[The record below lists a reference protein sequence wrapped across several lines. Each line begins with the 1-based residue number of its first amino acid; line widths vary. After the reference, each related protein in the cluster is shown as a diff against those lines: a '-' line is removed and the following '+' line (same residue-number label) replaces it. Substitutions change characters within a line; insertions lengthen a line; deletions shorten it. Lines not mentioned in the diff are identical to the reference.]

1 METGFLL
8 SFLAGMA
15 SIISPCV
22 LPLIPIVVGFSLLKR
37 KNSEIVAFGLG
48 FFLLFAIITILIAI
62 FTAAINYY
70 LLYFRIAAALILV
83 IIGALFIFN
92 KRLFNI
98 STPLISNAQGSQEE
112 IGEGDGKGKE
122 KGREKGILG
131 SFLMGFLTCLAWSP
145 CFGPYVVAVATY
157 GASTGD
163 ITYSIINMTIFAGGF
178 SLTILIMAFLMS
190 KIDFKAIIKYSDW
203 IRIISGV
210 IIAIA
215 GLYMLIG
222 FL

>member
-8 SFLAGMA
+8 SFLAGVA

-37 KNSEIVAFGLG
+37 KNTEIVAFGLG
-48 FFLLFAIITILIAI
+48 FFLLFAIITILTAI

-83 IIGALFIFN
+83 IIGVLFIVN
-92 KRLFNI
+92 KKLFNI
-98 STPLISNAQGSQEE
+98 SAPSISSTPDSQ
-112 IGEGDGKGKE
+112 
-122 KGREKGILG
+122 KGIIG

-157 GASTGD
+157 SASTGN
-163 ITYSIINMTIFAGGF
+163 IGYSIINMAIFAGGF
-178 SLTILIMAFLMS
+178 SLTILLMVFLMS
-190 KIDFKAIIKYSDW
+190 KIDFKAILKYSDW
-203 IRIISGV
+203 IRIISGI
-210 IIAIA
+210 IIALA

>member
-15 SIISPCV
+15 SILSPCV

-37 KNSEIVAFGLG
+37 KNTEIVAFGLG
-48 FFLLFAIITILIAI
+48 FFLLFAIITILTAI

-83 IIGALFIFN
+83 IIGVLFIVN

-98 STPLISNAQGSQEE
+98 SAPSISSTPDS
-112 IGEGDGKGKE
+112 
-122 KGREKGILG
+122 EKGIVG

-157 GASTGD
+157 SASTGD
-163 ITYSIINMTIFAGGF
+163 ITYSIINMAIFAGGF

-190 KIDFKAIIKYSDW
+190 KIDFKAILKYSDW
-203 IRIISGV
+203 IRIISGA
-210 IIAIA
+210 IIAFA
-215 GLYMLIG
+215 GLYILIG

>member
-1 METGFLL
+1 METSFLL
-8 SFLAGMA
+8 SFLAGVA

-37 KNSEIVAFGLG
+37 KNTEIVAFGLG
-48 FFLLFAIITILIAI
+48 FFLLFAIITILTAI

-83 IIGALFIFN
+83 IIGVLFIVN

-98 STPLISNAQGSQEE
+98 SAPSISSTPDSQ
-112 IGEGDGKGKE
+112 
-122 KGREKGILG
+122 KGIVG

-157 GASTGD
+157 SASTGN
-163 ITYSIINMTIFAGGF
+163 IGYSIINMAIFAGGF

-203 IRIISGV
+203 IRTISGA
-210 IIAIA
+210 IIALA
-215 GLYMLIG
+215 GLYMLVG

>member
-37 KNSEIVAFGLG
+37 KNTEIVAFGLG
-48 FFLLFAIITILIAI
+48 FFLLFAIITILTAI

-83 IIGALFIFN
+83 IIGILFIVN

-98 STPLISNAQGSQEE
+98 STPSISNIPDSQ
-112 IGEGDGKGKE
+112 
-122 KGREKGILG
+122 KGIVG

-157 GASTGD
+157 SASTGN
-163 ITYSIINMTIFAGGF
+163 IGYSIINMAIFAGGF
-178 SLTILIMAFLMS
+178 SLTILLMAFLMS
-190 KIDFKAIIKYSDW
+190 KIDFKAILKYSDW

-210 IIAIA
+210 IIAFA

>member
-1 METGFLL
+1 METGYLL
-8 SFLAGMA
+8 SFLAGIA
-15 SIISPCV
+15 SILSPCV
-22 LPLIPIVVGFSLLKR
+22 LPLIPVVVGFSLLKR
-37 KNSEIVAFGLG
+37 KNTEIVAFGLG
-48 FFLLFAIITILIAI
+48 FFLLFAIITILTAI

-83 IIGALFIFN
+83 IIGVLFIVN

-98 STPLISNAQGSQEE
+98 SAPSISNTPDSQ
-112 IGEGDGKGKE
+112 
-122 KGREKGILG
+122 KGIVG

-157 GASTGD
+157 SASTGN
-163 ITYSIINMTIFAGGF
+163 IGYSIINMAIFAGGF
-178 SLTILIMAFLMS
+178 SLTILLMAFLMS
-190 KIDFKAIIKYSDW
+190 KIDFKAILKYSDW
-203 IRIISGV
+203 IRVISGV
-210 IIAIA
+210 IIAFA

>member
-1 METGFLL
+1 METGYLL
-8 SFLAGMA
+8 SFLAGIA

-22 LPLIPIVVGFSLLKR
+22 LPLIPVVVGFSLLKR
-37 KNSEIVAFGLG
+37 KNTEIVAFGLG
-48 FFLLFAIITILIAI
+48 FFLLFAIITILTAI

-83 IIGALFIFN
+83 IIGVLFIVN
-92 KRLFNI
+92 KKLFNI
-98 STPLISNAQGSQEE
+98 SAPSISNTPDS
-112 IGEGDGKGKE
+112 
-122 KGREKGILG
+122 EKGIVG

-157 GASTGD
+157 SASTGN
-163 ITYSIINMTIFAGGF
+163 IGYSIINMAIFAGGF
-178 SLTILIMAFLMS
+178 SLTILIIAFLMS
-190 KIDFKAIIKYSDW
+190 KIDFKAILKYSDW

-210 IIAIA
+210 IIALA
-215 GLYMLIG
+215 GIYMLIG

>member
-1 METGFLL
+1 METGYLL
-8 SFLAGMA
+8 SFLAGIA

-22 LPLIPIVVGFSLLKR
+22 LPLIPVVVGFSLLKR
-37 KNSEIVAFGLG
+37 KNTEIVAFGLG
-48 FFLLFAIITILIAI
+48 FFLLFAIITILTAI

-83 IIGALFIFN
+83 IIGVLFIVN
-92 KRLFNI
+92 KKLFNI
-98 STPLISNAQGSQEE
+98 STLSISNTPSSQEE
-112 IGEGDGKGKE
+112 KGKGK
-122 KGREKGILG
+122 GFLG

-157 GASTGD
+157 SASTGN
-163 ITYSIINMTIFAGGF
+163 IGYSIINMAIFAGGF
-178 SLTILIMAFLMS
+178 SLTILLMAFLMS
-190 KIDFKAIIKYSDW
+190 KIDFKAILKYSDW
-203 IRIISGV
+203 IRIISGA
-210 IIAIA
+210 IITFA

>member
-8 SFLAGMA
+8 SFLAGVA

-22 LPLIPIVVGFSLLKR
+22 LPLIPIVLGFSLLKR
-37 KNSEIVAFGLG
+37 KNTEIVAFGLG
-48 FFLLFAIITILIAI
+48 FFLLFAIITILTAI

-83 IIGALFIFN
+83 IIGVLFIIN

-98 STPLISNAQGSQEE
+98 SAPSISSTPDSQ
-112 IGEGDGKGKE
+112 
-122 KGREKGILG
+122 KGIVG

-157 GASTGD
+157 SASTGN
-163 ITYSIINMTIFAGGF
+163 IGYSIINMAIFAGGF
-178 SLTILIMAFLMS
+178 SLTILLMAFLMS
-190 KIDFKAIIKYSDW
+190 KIDFKGILKYSDW

-210 IIAIA
+210 IIAFA

>member
-15 SIISPCV
+15 SILSPCV

-37 KNSEIVAFGLG
+37 KNTEIVAFGLG
-48 FFLLFAIITILIAI
+48 FFLLFALITILTAI

-83 IIGALFIFN
+83 IIGILFIAN
-92 KRLFNI
+92 KNLFNI
-98 STPLISNAQGSQEE
+98 STPSISNSNTPNSQ
-112 IGEGDGKGKE
+112 
-122 KGREKGILG
+122 KGIVG

-145 CFGPYVVAVATY
+145 CFGPYVVAVVTY
-157 GASTGD
+157 SASTGD
-163 ITYSIINMTIFAGGF
+163 ITYSIINMAIFAGGF

-190 KIDFKAIIKYSDW
+190 KIDFKAILKYSDW
-203 IRIISGV
+203 IRIISGA
-210 IIAIA
+210 IIAFA
-215 GLYMLIG
+215 GLYILIG

>member
-1 METGFLL
+1 METGYLL
-8 SFLAGMA
+8 SFLAGIA

-22 LPLIPIVVGFSLLKR
+22 LPLIPVVVGFSLLKR
-37 KNSEIVAFGLG
+37 KNTEIVAFGLG
-48 FFLLFAIITILIAI
+48 FFLLFAIITILTAI

-70 LLYFRIAAALILV
+70 LLYFRIAAAFILV
-83 IIGALFIFN
+83 IIGVLFIVN

-98 STPLISNAQGSQEE
+98 STLSISNTPDSQ
-112 IGEGDGKGKE
+112 
-122 KGREKGILG
+122 KGIVG

-157 GASTGD
+157 SASTGN
-163 ITYSIINMTIFAGGF
+163 IGYSIINMAIFAGGF
-178 SLTILIMAFLMS
+178 SLTILLIAFLMS
-190 KIDFKAIIKYSDW
+190 KIDFKSILKYSDW

-210 IIAIA
+210 VIALA

>member
-8 SFLAGMA
+8 SFLAGVA

-22 LPLIPIVVGFSLLKR
+22 LPLIPIVVSFSLLKR
-37 KNSEIVAFGLG
+37 KNTEIVAFGLG
-48 FFLLFAIITILIAI
+48 FFLLFAIITILTAI
-62 FTAAINYY
+62 FTVAINYY

-83 IIGALFIFN
+83 IIGVLFIVN

-98 STPLISNAQGSQEE
+98 SAPSISSTPDSQ
-112 IGEGDGKGKE
+112 
-122 KGREKGILG
+122 KGIVG

-157 GASTGD
+157 SASTGN
-163 ITYSIINMTIFAGGF
+163 IGYSIINMAIFAGGF
-178 SLTILIMAFLMS
+178 SLTILLMAFLMS
-190 KIDFKAIIKYSDW
+190 KIDFKAILKYSDW

-222 FL
+222 FLGIQLVFITIDNF

>member
-1 METGFLL
+1 METSFLL

-22 LPLIPIVVGFSLLKR
+22 LPLIPIVVGVSLLKR
-37 KNSEIVAFGLG
+37 KNTEIVAFGLG
-48 FFLLFAIITILIAI
+48 FFLLFAIITILTAI

-83 IIGALFIFN
+83 IIGILFIAN
-92 KRLFNI
+92 KKLFNI
-98 STPLISNAQGSQEE
+98 STLSISNSNTSNSQ
-112 IGEGDGKGKE
+112 
-122 KGREKGILG
+122 KGIVG

-157 GASTGD
+157 SASTGN
-163 ITYSIINMTIFAGGF
+163 IGYSIINMAIFAGGF
-178 SLTILIMAFLMS
+178 SLTILMMAFLMS
-190 KIDFKAIIKYSDW
+190 KIDFKAILKYSDW

-210 IIAIA
+210 IIALA
-215 GLYMLIG
+215 GLYMLAG

>member
-22 LPLIPIVVGFSLLKR
+22 LPLIPVVVGFSILKR
-37 KNSEIVAFGLG
+37 TNKEIVAFGLG
-48 FFLLFAIITILIAI
+48 FFLLFAIITILTAI
-62 FTAAINYY
+62 FTVAIDHY

-83 IIGALFIFN
+83 IIGILFIVD

-98 STPLISNAQGSQEE
+98 STPTTSTISTTPDSQ
-112 IGEGDGKGKE
+112 
-122 KGREKGILG
+122 KGIVG

-157 GASTGD
+157 SASTGN
-163 ITYSIINMTIFAGGF
+163 IGYSIINMAIFAGGF
-178 SLTILIMAFLMS
+178 SLTILLMAFLMS
-190 KIDFKAIIKYSDW
+190 KIDFKGILKYSDW
-203 IRIISGV
+203 IRVISGV
-210 IIAIA
+210 IIAFA